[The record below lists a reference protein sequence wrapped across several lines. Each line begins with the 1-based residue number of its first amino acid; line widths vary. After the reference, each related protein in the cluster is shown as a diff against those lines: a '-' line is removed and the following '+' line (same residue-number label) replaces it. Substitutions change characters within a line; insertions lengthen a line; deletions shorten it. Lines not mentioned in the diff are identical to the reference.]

1 MKDATEAIRQKRL
14 VELGLEEADRTT
26 LERRHGQV
34 WDPQELRR
42 DFRVVGYL
50 APLVVVYRLSDGVLG
65 SLEFQ
70 PQPRFYFNWKA
81 DPG

>member
-1 MKDATEAIRQKRL
+1 MEITETVRRKRL
-14 VELGLEEADRTT
+14 VELGLEAADRAT
-26 LERRHGQV
+26 LEHRHGQV
-34 WDPQELRR
+34 WDPQELRC

-50 APLVVVYRLSDGVLG
+50 APLVVVYRLSDGALG

-81 DPG
+81 DPR